1 MNKSNKLLY
10 CILGSIILTLSNISF
25 FYDSLNY
32 LPVFGMYLSEATYF
46 VSLIGGVLTIWFA
59 ILLIKENYK

>member
-32 LPVFGMYLSEATYF
+32 LPVVGMYLSQATYF
-46 VSLIGGVLTIWFA
+46 VSSIGGVLTIFFA

>member
-10 CILGSIILTLSNISF
+10 CILGSINLTLSNISF
-25 FYDSLNY
+25 FYDSLNS
-32 LPVFGMYLSEATYF
+32 LPVIGMYLSQATYF
-46 VSLIGGVLTIWFA
+46 VSSVGGILTIWFA

>member
-32 LPVFGMYLSEATYF
+32 LPVIGSYLSQATYF
-46 VSLIGGVLTIWFA
+46 VSSVGGVLTIWFA